1 MWKIFFTSFGIMFL
15 AELGDKTQLTIL
27 SLAGRYRSPW
37 VVFAGAALAM
47 VLATGLGVLAG
58 NFLPSLIGEK
68 MVRYVSG
75 GLFMLF
81 GILVLA
87 GK

>member
-47 VLATGLGVLAG
+47 VLATGLGVLVG
-58 NFLPSLIGEK
+58 NFLPTVIGEK
-68 MVRYVSG
+68 AVRYVSG
-75 GLFMLF
+75 SLFIGF

>member
-1 MWKIFFTSFGIMFL
+1 MWKIFLTSFGIMFL

-27 SLAGRYRSPW
+27 SLSGRFRSPW
-37 VVFAGAALAM
+37 TVFAGAAIAM
-47 VLATGLGVLAG
+47 VLATGLGVLVG
-58 NFLPSLIGEK
+58 NFLPSVIGE
-68 MVRYVSG
+68 RAIRFVSG
-75 GLFMLF
+75 GLFILF

>member
-1 MWKIFFTSFGIMFL
+1 VWKIFFTSFGIMFL

-27 SLAGRYRSPW
+27 SLAGRFRSPW
-37 VVFAGAALAM
+37 TVFAGAAAAM

-58 NFLPSLIGEK
+58 SFLPSLIGEK
-68 MVRYVSG
+68 AVRYVSG
-75 GLFMLF
+75 SLFVLF

>member
-37 VVFAGAALAM
+37 TVFAGAALAM
-47 VLATGLGVLAG
+47 VLATGLGVLIG

-75 GLFMLF
+75 GLFVLF
-81 GILVLA
+81 GVLVIA

>member
-1 MWKIFFTSFGIMFL
+1 VWKIFLTSFGIMFL

-27 SLAGRYRSPW
+27 SLAGRYKSPW
-37 VVFAGAALAM
+37 VVFAGAAIAM
-47 VLATGLGVLAG
+47 VLATGLGVLVG
-58 NFLPSLIGEK
+58 NFLPAFIGEK
-68 MVRYVSG
+68 AVRYVSG

>member
-15 AELGDKTQLTIL
+15 AELGDKTQLTII
-27 SLAGRYRSPW
+27 SLAGKFRSPW
-37 VVFAGAALAM
+37 TVFAGAALAM

-58 NFLPSLIGEK
+58 SFLPALIGEK
-68 MVRYVSG
+68 AIRYVSG
-75 GLFMLF
+75 GLFILF
-81 GILVLA
+81 GVLVLA

>member
-1 MWKIFFTSFGIMFL
+1 MWKVFFTTFGIMFL

-27 SLAGRYRSPW
+27 SLAGKFRSPW
-37 VVFAGAALAM
+37 VVFAGAAVAM

-58 NFLPSLIGEK
+58 NFLPSIIGEK
-68 MVRYVSG
+68 VVRYVSG
-75 GLFMLF
+75 GLFVLF
-81 GILVLA
+81 GVLVLA

>member
-1 MWKIFFTSFGIMFL
+1 MWKIFLTSFGIMFL

-27 SLAGRYRSPW
+27 SLSGRFRSPW
-37 VVFAGAALAM
+37 TVFAGAALAM

-58 NFLPSLIGEK
+58 SFLPSLVGEK
-68 MVRYVSG
+68 VVRYVSG
-75 GLFMLF
+75 GLFVLF
-81 GILVLA
+81 GVLVLA